1 MQITSTFTPTS
12 RVDWRDWLSQNGD
25 STTEIWLVYYK
36 KHTGKPSLSYQE
48 ALEEALCFGWID
60 GIRQRMDEE
69 RYAQRFTPRR
79 PRSAWSETNK
89 RLAVHLAHKGRMTPA
104 GLACIDFP
112 LDSSEA
118 KPPVKK
124 DIPLPDWMETALKA
138 HPAAWEFFNSLPPSH
153 RKRYIGWMSSARKE
167 ETQRAR
173 LEKAV
178 ALLEQGKR
186 IGIGP
191 GEVRV

>member
-1 MQITSTFTPTS
+1 MQITETFTPTC
-12 RVDWRDWLSQNGD
+12 RADWRDWLSQNGA
-25 STTEIWLVYYK
+25 SAAEIWLVYYK
-36 KHTGKPSLSYQE
+36 KATGKPSLTYQE

-89 RLAVHLAHKGRMTPA
+89 RLAARLFDEGRMTPA
-104 GLACIDFP
+104 GLAGIDFP
-112 LDSSEA
+112 LEQGES
-118 KPPVKK
+118 KPPIKK
-124 DIPLPDWMETALKA
+124 DVPLPDWMETALKG
-138 HPAAWEFFNSLPPSH
+138 HPSAWEYFNSLPPSH
-153 RKRYIGWMSSARKE
+153 CKRYIGWITSAKRE
-167 ETQRAR
+167 ETRMAR
-173 LEKAV
+173 LEKAI